1 MRRSS
6 DQSDQVTRT
15 ERFDVQMDHAD
26 AYQVLTAF
34 YASPS
39 QGEGN
44 STLATITAF
53 PRSVVIALA
62 HAIEY
67 LSTFGVQHA
76 LRETRFFARF
86 AERTCMLLGA
96 NTLSNLSVLSSISAD
111 LSGTDYLFEGRSTRI
126 RMMVAFG
133 GA

>member
-1 MRRSS
+1 MCMDRSS

-15 ERFDVQMDHAD
+15 ERFDVLMDYAD

-34 YASPS
+34 YTSPS
-39 QGEGN
+39 QGDRD

-53 PRSVVIALA
+53 PRSVIIALA
-62 HAIEY
+62 HAIDY

-96 NTLSNLSVLSSISAD
+96 NTLSNLWVSCVLSSLRTS
-111 LSGTDYLFEGRSTRI
+111 S
-126 RMMVAFG
+126 
-133 GA
+133 